1 MRARHNELQRIEQT
15 IAELGILYQ
24 ELATVV
30 EQQDPVV
37 QAAETNA
44 EDTVQ
49 RLEDGNKQT
58 KSAADH
64 LRRARKLKWWCFFI
78 VVLIIIAI
86 ALGVG
91 LGICFTSGKC
101 SSKK

>member
-15 IAELGILYQ
+15 IAELSILYQ

-49 RLEDGNKQT
+49 RLEDGNKHT

-64 LRRARKLKWWCFFI
+64 LRRARKLKWWCLFI

-86 ALGVG
+86 AIGVAA
-91 LGICFTSGKC
+91 GICLNTDKC
-101 SSKK
+101 KSKK